1 MFAEGA
7 GFEPTM
13 FKGTLAITIHI
24 IKRRACLRPL
34 GQPSKYVYPDCSLF
48 LDETSEP
55 RGWLGK
61 INTKCL
67 TKNPMKRCTQ
77 PPLYD

>member
-1 MFAEGA
+1 MISTNDVAYLPGLPLRVPRRFVEGA

-24 IKRRACLRPL
+24 IKHRACLRPL

-48 LDETSEP
+48 
-55 RGWLGK
+55 
-61 INTKCL
+61 
-67 TKNPMKRCTQ
+67 
-77 PPLYD
+77 